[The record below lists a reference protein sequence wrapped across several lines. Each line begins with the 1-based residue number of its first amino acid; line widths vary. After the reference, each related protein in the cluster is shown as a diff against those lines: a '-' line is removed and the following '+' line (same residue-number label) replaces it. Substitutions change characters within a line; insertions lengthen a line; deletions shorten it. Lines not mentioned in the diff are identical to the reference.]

1 MSVEV
6 RHGDCIEVM
15 ASLEAESVHCV
26 VTSPPYWGLR
36 DYGVD
41 GQIGL
46 EPTPEAWCARLV
58 EVFREVR
65 RVLRPD
71 GVLWLNIGDSYATGA
86 GKVGDHPGG
95 GNDGERARRCAPGTP
110 LNRMPTAGLKPKD
123 LIGQPWLLAFALR
136 ADGWW
141 LRSEVIWNKPNP
153 MPESVRDRPTKA
165 HEQVFLL
172 TKSASY
178 YYDQEAVRERGQDWG
193 PRDRTCT
200 KHNGEAFRAAGQ
212 PPHRGLTNGDA
223 SAGRNARSVWTI
235 ATEPFSEAH
244 FATFPT
250 ELARRCI
257 LAGTSAKGCCPACG
271 VPWQRVV
278 ERMEW
283 PGRAYSATKYD
294 AATRAGPLP
303 GSRQAYRAMGIEGP
317 PAPTTTGWHPACAC
331 NAGEP
336 IPCTVLDC
344 FGGSGTT
351 GLVADQLGRDAILI
365 DLNPEYAEMARCRIQ
380 HARARRAIGPVDQPA
395 AAMPGQGD
403 MFAAT

>member
-6 RHGDCIEVM
+6 RHGDAIERLRGM
-15 ASLEAESVHCV
+15 PADSVHCV
-26 VTSPPYWGLR
+26 VTSVPYWGLR
-36 DYGVD
+36 QYIAD
-41 GQIGL
+41 GAPEKPFEIGL
-46 EPTPEAWCARLV
+46 EPTPELWAARLV
-58 EVFREVR
+58 GVFREVR

-178 YYDQEAVRERGQDWG
+178 YGGARETRHNDA
-193 PRDRTCT
+193 RI
-200 KHNGEAFRAAGQ
+200 NGEIAGQ
-212 PPHRGLTNGDA
+212 RPHQGRIGINGGEGH
-223 SAGRNARSVWTI
+223 GRNARSVWTI
-235 ATEPFSEAH
+235 ATEPFSGSH
-244 FATFPT
+244 FATMPT

-257 LAGTSAKGCCPACG
+257 LAGTSAKGCCPDCG
-271 VPWQRVV
+271 APWQRVV
-278 ERMEW
+278 ERGELAGEARIQTSAR
-283 PGRAYSATKYD
+283 PAAAVRDVSSSSLLRTNGRTWREVRHAGWRAT
-294 AATRAGPLP
+294 
-303 GSRQAYRAMGIEGP
+303 
-317 PAPTTTGWHPACAC
+317 CAC
-331 NAGEP
+331 DAGEP
-336 IPCTVLDC
+336 VPCTVLDC

-365 DLNPEYAEMARCRIQ
+365 ELNPDYAEMARRRIQ
-380 HARARRAIGPVDQPA
+380 HARARRHIGPVEQPA
-395 AAMPGQGD
+395 AVAVGQAELFGLGD
-403 MFAAT
+403 CA